1 MIATSPKD
9 WKKEFGLTD
18 RKPPY
23 FFSSID
29 QINEDVRTPHA
40 HTLRRAFE
48 QLGVE
53 GVLCQEQS
61 PVIYFRQINKIDTK
75 NIVTLHRSFW
85 NQGVAP
91 ILVLIAPEEVHVYS
105 GLIPPEASNAEAKP
119 IPGLVEILNRVQDL
133 LQSFLL
139 SVESGEYFHIHSRS
153 FDPNTRVDRNL
164 LRNLKSTRQKLDQ
177 VLAPRIE
184 PQTLDALLCRLV
196 FTCYLFDRHIIDQ
209 SYLKKLHIDDAEHMR
224 DIPSKQP
231 RSTAK
236 ANLYTLFEQLGNDFN
251 GDLFNANLREECLHI
266 DDKHIDI
273 IDLFFHGT
281 GIQTGQQSFWPY
293 DFSFIPIE
301 TISAI
306 YENFL
311 KVAGEEQK
319 KEAGAFY
326 TPRFLAEFVLDIALD
341 GETSLLDKVFLDPAC
356 GSGIFLVGLFNRLAQ
371 EWKLKNPGARYD
383 RRAKGLMDILCKN
396 LYGVD
401 SNRSACQ
408 ITAFSLYL
416 AFLDQLSPPDIHKL
430 LGKWDRLPN
439 LVSIPGE
446 MRADSYGGT
455 IRNADFFTDAAEIT
469 QKVHIIIGNPPW
481 GPVKKSV
488 PPTKAENWCAEQQL
502 EIPNREKSVP
512 FIWKAPRHLA
522 TSGKVCFVLP
532 HGILFNHNDTA
543 VNFQQSLFRT
553 HTVDRIVNL
562 TDYQF
567 FLFEESQS
575 TRTGNPA

>member
-1 MIATSPKD
+1 M
-9 WKKEFGLTD
+9 
-18 RKPPY
+18 
-23 FFSSID
+23 
-29 QINEDVRTPHA
+29 
-40 HTLRRAFE
+40 
-48 QLGVE
+48 
-53 GVLCQEQS
+53 
-61 PVIYFRQINKIDTK
+61 
-75 NIVTLHRSFW
+75 
-85 NQGVAP
+85 
-91 ILVLIAPEEVHVYS
+91 
-105 GLIPPEASNAEAKP
+105 
-119 IPGLVEILNRVQDL
+119 
-133 LQSFLL
+133 
-139 SVESGEYFHIHSRS
+139 
-153 FDPNTRVDRNL
+153 
-164 LRNLKSTRQKLDQ
+164 LRNLKSTRQKLDH

-196 FTCYLFDRHIIDQ
+196 FTCYLFDRRIIDQ

-224 DIPSKQP
+224 DILSKQS

-236 ANLYTLFEQLGNDFN
+236 TNLYTLFEQLGNDFN
-251 GDLFNANLREECLHI
+251 GDLFNANLKEESLHI
-266 DDKHIDI
+266 TDQHIEI
-273 IDLFFHGT
+273 IELFFHGT
-281 GIQTGQQSFWPY
+281 DIQTGQQTFWPY

-326 TPRFLAEFVLDIALD
+326 TPRFLAEFVLDVALD

-371 EWKLKNPGARYD
+371 EWKLKNHGARYD
-383 RRAKGLMDILCKN
+383 RRAKGLMDILCTN

-416 AFLDQLSPPDIHKL
+416 AFLDQLSPPDIHRL

-439 LVSIPGE
+439 LVSVPGE
-446 MRADSYGGT
+446 TRADSHGGT
-455 IRNADFFTDAAEIT
+455 IRNADFFTEAAEIP

-488 PPTKAENWCAEQQL
+488 LLTKAEIWCTEQHL
-502 EIPNREKSVP
+502 EIPNREKSIP
-512 FIWKAPRHLA
+512 FIWNAPRHLA
-522 TSGKVCFVLP
+522 TDGKVCFVLP

-543 VNFQQSLFRT
+543 VHFQQSLFRT
-553 HTVDRIVNL
+553 HAVDRIVNL

-567 FLFEESQS
+567 FLFEESQA
-575 TRTGNPA
+575 PALVIRLNQQKPVDSSQIIDYWVPKTDWAIRQAEIVNILPQDRIRITVREVLTDLKGDDAPQIWKEKFWATPRDWRLLDRLSLMKKAA